1 MFALFPDKI
10 STPIK
15 LLPGILTAMYVQDIK
30 YLQNYNKGRTKL
42 KICVGRLVLMFCYV
56 NTPWNVI

>member
-15 LLPGILTAMYVQDIK
+15 LLPDILTAMYVQDIK

-42 KICVGRLVLMFCYV
+42 KISVGRLVLMFCYV